1 MVTCSLANKQLA
13 NVHSMAAYATAS
25 TSISSAGNGG
35 ADERQAILA
44 AQQGIRMLLGALLA
58 PNPAHRPTLES
69 VLTNEWLR
77 PYHNRTLNFG
87 TLGPGPI
94 SISTNK
100 VEASAG
106 AAGGSEVT
114 ATTSAGAAPQRNIM
128 LRAKV
133 CCHEKPAFELSNPP
147 LEPITEPMCG
157 MLQQQGA
164 TVALSAQPTYLS
176 SARRFRPAI
185 RVSDLHIAPPF
196 KSMALFPRPSLLDTV
211 SASDGG
217 AQVGKAPGEKAR
229 PEDDEGSREEDE
241 DDDEGTKDGPVGL
254 EEDDHAGGMG
264 FAGVRGAKWGADGAG
279 GEEGDEETGAP
290 AGAGDTLP
298 DLR

>member
-128 LRAKV
+128 LRAK
-133 CCHEKPAFELSNPP
+133 
-147 LEPITEPMCG
+147 
-157 MLQQQGA
+157 
-164 TVALSAQPTYLS
+164 
-176 SARRFRPAI
+176 
-185 RVSDLHIAPPF
+185 
-196 KSMALFPRPSLLDTV
+196 SMALFPRPSLLDTV